1 MSWFHVD
8 FLDFCFFPKR
18 FTIGFASI
26 PLRKYFRKGSDTRL
40 ILKWLMD
47 FLSMPWSLNDVLLS
61 ALAAGNGMD
70 AFHRLCFSA
79 ENRVWLS
86 TAETHKAAEHLG
98 SFMVHYYAAAKLC
111 FGQRKLFFNL
121 TPKYH
126 YMLHLHDDLVLHEG
140 QEYSINP
147 AIWSTQMDED
157 YVGVT
162 SRMSR
167 SCHQSTVAFR
177 TGDRWLVSTYQK
189 WRCAAT

>member
-111 FGQRKLFFNL
+111 FGQRKLF
-121 TPKYH
+121 
-126 YMLHLHDDLVLHEG
+126 
-140 QEYSINP
+140 
-147 AIWSTQMDED
+147 ST
-157 YVGVT
+157 
-162 SRMSR
+162 
-167 SCHQSTVAFR
+167 
-177 TGDRWLVSTYQK
+177 
-189 WRCAAT
+189 